1 MSKSYNKPYLWED
14 DPRIPEKCYVFYNWK
29 ERKTNELIF
38 MSGKPLPKPD
48 IGQMPYSQDP
58 ATYDLIFDVQVEEAR
73 IGSYDYLPNNTS
85 GPLVNK
91 RVLELLQEMC
101 PNDFQAFPAIIRSRQ
116 DKPITPYVIENEYSL
131 INVTRTVGAFDKE
144 LSEFDT
150 LPENLGGMPIGLR
163 YMVLNDKAI
172 LGNYCLARDKD
183 LPSQVIVSP
192 VIKDAFKKAK
202 IKGARFVTDEEYNRD
217 YFY

>member
-1 MSKSYNKPYLWED
+1 
-14 DPRIPEKCYVFYNWK
+14 
-29 ERKTNELIF
+29 

-73 IGSYDYLPNNTS
+73 IRSYDCLPNNAA

-91 RVLELLQEMC
+91 RVLQLLQEMC
-101 PNDFQAFPAIIRSRQ
+101 PNDFQAFPAIIHSRQ
-116 DKPITPYVIENEYSL
+116 HKPITPYVIENEYWL
-131 INVTRTVGAFDKE
+131 INVTKLVDCINTDHSQLTFRDNGDIEDIRFIAFKE
-144 LSEFDT
+144 SCMQNG
-150 LPENLGGMPIGLR
+150 P
-163 YMVLNDKAI
+163 VL
-172 LGNYCLARDKD
+172 LARERRYRAH
-183 LPSQVIVSP
+183 IFVSP
-192 VIKDAFKKAK
+192 LIKDAFKKAK